1 MFLPEELQGKMRAA
15 VQNNRLVGNA
25 RFTEEEY
32 QLMLNFTRRSV
43 LWRET
48 DELNFVVLVEI
59 AKRWRKGEGSDGD
72 EIGFWEYV
80 FSELNLYYDQQRY
93 IDYTDMIRRMGRQ
106 KKIIIAN
113 TAKRYYATLMMH
125 AFAPRKSIFAFL
137 ELIYNVYRHDLDFN
151 YTEADVT
158 ICDLIYD
165 SFCELILNMR
175 NGEDSL
181 SIGSASYNVKIG
193 LRCLALAYDTK
204 DVFIELVN
212 SALLHIHSLYHK
224 REILPGNYFEELL
237 IDWWQK
243 RDKDPLE
250 HKIGSGTDPA
260 VTKNTITVKFMRLDE
275 RVVLRIPPIRIKIN
289 DQSIITVSIYKGE
302 DELPDFTEELKTK
315 VGELIC
321 TSLQQEI
328 DLNKILLNE
337 TFINFKIEIS
347 TPEEVIF
354 SKKFDLEFILFG
366 EKNEILSNVNRPDN
380 YFVYAPFIEKLL
392 VPADISTYAKNLYN
406 IYPHDGEMLSGQ
418 KRSVFFLNAQENS
431 KKEKIT
437 LLGNLHNCVWVIND
451 KRYEVFSGHI
461 NLLVSNH
468 DSINGFELFVN
479 NKGILLSQL
488 ECIQAES
495 QRVYDIGKLFDENIP
510 YEIYLYSH
518 VLQKELFRIKLVYFK
533 DFNIKFNQNLF
544 YGEDIKK
551 LTILENGNVQ
561 ELTWE
566 NHQDQIEVEIRNGK
580 LIIDIPYL
588 RWCIDDFEWNNA
600 PLTGMVWYKDLFHNG
615 SLLDVS
621 VPYGNED
628 IQIFAMLANQ
638 IVEVKKNLNG
648 KFEIGRCIF
657 ANEDKKL
664 ITFGIKMQHALQSVK
679 LFEVATQEHFWDEPL
694 IVRGDKIIFHLQN
707 FIGSSSRI
715 FKITL
720 TKIGQEPICTS
731 SDKLIDGIIPNI
743 AEGIYWVNITSQ
755 SGGLFFKKEQVF
767 WEGEFTFGD
776 KDRLQLANMLYKISP
791 LNGQALSD
799 SWKMVVSGY
808 YVSNLIRLDGRPDV
822 YTAKLFYMTADKSK
836 QLINNI
842 EICQIEILS
851 SIAMSILVKDA
862 QGNFTQK
869 LMCDRGGNLSLENFE
884 NRFPITIT
892 NYHFMEIKNV

>member
-1 MFLPEELQGKMRAA
+1 
-15 VQNNRLVGNA
+15 
-25 RFTEEEY
+25 
-32 QLMLNFTRRSV
+32 ML
-43 LWRET
+43 L
-48 DELNFVVLVEI
+48 
-59 AKRWRKGEGSDGD
+59 
-72 EIGFWEYV
+72 
-80 FSELNLYYDQQRY
+80 
-93 IDYTDMIRRMGRQ
+93 
-106 KKIIIAN
+106 
-113 TAKRYYATLMMH
+113 
-125 AFAPRKSIFAFL
+125 
-137 ELIYNVYRHDLDFN
+137 
-151 YTEADVT
+151 
-158 ICDLIYD
+158 
-165 SFCELILNMR
+165 
-175 NGEDSL
+175 
-181 SIGSASYNVKIG
+181 
-193 LRCLALAYDTK
+193 
-204 DVFIELVN
+204 
-212 SALLHIHSLYHK
+212 
-224 REILPGNYFEELL
+224 
-237 IDWWQK
+237 
-243 RDKDPLE
+243 
-250 HKIGSGTDPA
+250 
-260 VTKNTITVKFMRLDE
+260 
-275 RVVLRIPPIRIKIN
+275 
-289 DQSIITVSIYKGE
+289 
-302 DELPDFTEELKTK
+302 
-315 VGELIC
+315 
-321 TSLQQEI
+321 
-328 DLNKILLNE
+328 
-337 TFINFKIEIS
+337 
-347 TPEEVIF
+347 
-354 SKKFDLEFILFG
+354 G

-842 EICQIEILS
+842 EICQIEILFKENIMKHHTLEGVITCNTDTFYGVGTNPV
-851 SIAMSILVKDA
+851 IAVFTAHEKHPKDKVCKFIDFRDDGYEVRAHVGLVEGDSAKDKRKHLLNVWNGRVEA
-862 QGNFTQK
+862 PSKFCVESEVTAEDEWLHSFYYFNDEIPT
-869 LMCDRGGNLSLENFE
+869 DADFE
-884 NRFPITIT
+884 KAIGDYLTFEFSMIMQNREYLF
-892 NYHFMEIKNV
+892 EEDDKKDE